1 MRKKILK
8 FGASWCGPCRSL
20 SEVFEQNKEL
30 FEENDIE
37 IQEVNTEKNIQL
49 AQDYGVRAIPH
60 LVLLDDENQ
69 VLKTYTGLAN
79 VEELKEFI
87 QEEQ

>member
-1 MRKKILK
+1 MFFHART
-8 FGASWCGPCRSL
+8 WCVPCRSL

-30 FEENDIE
+30 FEENNIE
-37 IQEVNTEKNIQL
+37 IQEVNTEENIQL

-60 LVLLDDENQ
+60 LVLLDDKNE
-69 VLKTYTGLAN
+69 VLKTYTGLVN

-87 QEEQ
+87 Q